1 MQNGLKL
8 TQSVLLEILIIS
20 PSIYGDELKQFE
32 ALIAVSSVPGERAAE
47 AELHSGDR
55 STVEHLGQT
64 VLMDNF
70 GMRQ

>member
-55 STVEHLGQT
+55 
-64 VLMDNF
+64 
-70 GMRQ
+70 R